1 MHSKCNLN
9 KESLEPKIFFC
20 VMCMVLKIRMC
31 VLYKHENQEM
41 HMTEVTNCV
50 IQQGTKCKWHKIY
63 KM

>member
-1 MHSKCNLN
+1 MHSKYNLN

-41 HMTEVTNCV
+41 HMTEVTNCN
-50 IQQGTKCKWHKIY
+50 TARY